1 MIDQEL
7 KKRALEPAAKGDP
20 APREKVLKVGK
31 MITDVIEHKLG
42 KVTSEDAEYWGL
54 EALLTDEMCDIM
66 LAMKVRKPH
75 TVPELW
81 KLCNV
86 KEEDKQHFQE
96 VLDKLAFLGLLEYDY
111 GYHYDHNGRTAP
123 QSERRYFVPMY
134 VPGSAELL
142 NIDESGSG
150 EKPCYDERGEISYNT
165 RLQEHP
171 ELATFFERMTYV
183 PLAGKTHLMPP
194 GGGGVGMHVIPVE
207 KAIPMENQ
215 SLDIEHLS
223 YWLKKYEGHI
233 GVAQCSCRAS
243 RGVMGEG
250 CADDPAS
257 WCIGVGDFADYCRET
272 GKGHDITY
280 EEAIRILEKA
290 EENGFVHQITNID
303 GENKIFGICNCAVGV
318 CNALRTS
325 QLFNTPNL
333 SASAYVAE
341 SDPEKCVACGKC
353 VETCP
358 AGAVRLGQKL
368 CTKEGPI
375 QYPHHELPDDTKWGE
390 DHWNKNYRNENGC
403 IQTWPTGTAPCK
415 AACPA
420 HIAIQGYI
428 KMAGDGRYADA
439 LKLIKKDNPF
449 PAVCGSICRKYCE
462 DACTRGTV
470 DEPLAIDEIKKFIA
484 EQDMKAEHRYV
495 PPMNSCTHEK
505 FDQKIA
511 IIGGGPAGMSC
522 AYFLAIEGYSPV
534 VFEKEAVPGG
544 MLVNGI
550 PSFRIGK
557 DVVKSEIDV
566 LREMGVDFK
575 CGVEVGKDVTIQQLR
590 EEGYQAFYVAVGLQQ
605 ASKLNIA
612 GEDLTGVKSGLDFL
626 REVNAGK
633 LKKLTGDVVVIGGG
647 NAAIDV
653 ARAALRLT
661 KGSVNMY
668 CLEKDEEMPTVPDEK
683 NAGIADGV
691 VINNSWAPKA
701 ILGEGGKVTGIELM
715 RCVSVRDAS
724 GKFAP
729 VYDENETITVPCS
742 NVLVAIGQRSVY
754 GDVLAGTAA
763 ETADGRLIAHDAVT
777 FQSNEPD
784 IFVGGDCATGPK
796 YTIDAIATGR
806 EGAVSIHRFVN
817 KGQTLTIHRN
827 TREFKELNKDDIV
840 LPTEKIKKPARAAV
854 AIDSKKVRTMQDDR
868 VTFTEEQIR
877 SEASRCLSCGR
888 SVVDPNKCIGC
899 GICTTKCEFDAI
911 HLKRVRPQNSKM
923 IPAEDKFKAIGPYA
937 AKRQVKI
944 IKKSLAEKKK

>member
-1 MIDQEL
+1 MTKD
-7 KKRALEPAAKGDP
+7 
-20 APREKVLKVGK
+20 EK
-31 MITDVIEHKLG
+31 IAKLG
-42 KVTSEDAEYWGL
+42 KEITDRATVLLGKDKITPDAPEYLGINSALKFTAVKYDEKMADDILDIALTMKKRVPLTIEQLAKKNPQFDRAYLEKAMQAISESGL
-54 EALLTDEMCDIM
+54 VEFHWENLDGKNPNHE
-66 LAMKVRKPH
+66 KR
-75 TVPELW
+75 W
-81 KLCNV
+81 
-86 KEEDKQHFQE
+86 
-96 VLDKLAFLGLLEYDY
+96 VLDMF
-111 GYHYDHNGRTAP
+111 
-123 QSERRYFVPMY
+123 
-134 VPGSAELL
+134 VPGSAEIMMI
-142 NIDESGSG
+142 N
-150 EKPCYDERGEISYNT
+150 
-165 RLQEHP
+165 P
-171 ELATFFERMTYV
+171 EQSDMFPETADFFERMAYL
-183 PLAGKTHLMPP
+183 PLAGITELVPP
-194 GGGGVGMHVIPVE
+194 GGAGIGMHVIPVE
-207 KAIPMENQ
+207 KAIPAESK
-215 SLDIEHLS
+215 SLPIEHLS
-223 YWLKKYEGHI
+223 HWLKKYEGHI
-233 GVAQCSCRAS
+233 GVSVCSCRKQQ
-243 RGVMGEG
+243 RIRGEG
-250 CADDPAS
+250 SGDVEGE

-272 GKGHDITY
+272 NHGRDITY
-280 EEAIRILEKA
+280 EEAMEILQKA
-290 EENGFVHQITNID
+290 EDRGYVHQITNID

-534 VFEKEAVPGG
+534 VFEK
-544 MLVNGI
+544 
-550 PSFRIGK
+550 
-557 DVVKSEIDV
+557 
-566 LREMGVDFK
+566 
-575 CGVEVGKDVTIQQLR
+575 
-590 EEGYQAFYVAVGLQQ
+590 
-605 ASKLNIA
+605 
-612 GEDLTGVKSGLDFL
+612 
-626 REVNAGK
+626 
-633 LKKLTGDVVVIGGG
+633 
-647 NAAIDV
+647 
-653 ARAALRLT
+653 
-661 KGSVNMY
+661 
-668 CLEKDEEMPTVPDEK
+668 

-840 LPTEKIKKPARAAV
+840 LPTEKIKKPARAAI

-868 VTFTEEQIR
+868 VTFTEKQIR

-944 IKKSLAEKKK
+944 IKKSLTEKKK

>member
-1 MIDQEL
+1 MKYDKKMADDILDIAL
-7 KKRALEPAAKGDP
+7 TMKKRVPLTIEQLAKKNPQFDRAYLEKAMQAISESGLVEFHWENLDGKNPNH
-20 APREKVLKVGK
+20 EKR
-31 MITDVIEHKLG
+31 
-42 KVTSEDAEYWGL
+42 W
-54 EALLTDEMCDIM
+54 
-66 LAMKVRKPH
+66 
-75 TVPELW
+75 
-81 KLCNV
+81 
-86 KEEDKQHFQE
+86 
-96 VLDKLAFLGLLEYDY
+96 VLDMF
-111 GYHYDHNGRTAP
+111 
-123 QSERRYFVPMY
+123 
-134 VPGSAELL
+134 VPGSAEIMMI
-142 NIDESGSG
+142 N
-150 EKPCYDERGEISYNT
+150 
-165 RLQEHP
+165 P
-171 ELATFFERMTYV
+171 EQADMFPETADFFERMAYL
-183 PLAGKTHLMPP
+183 PLAGITEMVPP
-194 GGGGVGMHVIPVE
+194 GGAGIGMHVIPVE
-207 KAIPMENQ
+207 KAIPAESK
-215 SLDIEHLS
+215 SLPIEHLS
-223 YWLKKYEGHI
+223 HWLKKYEGHI
-233 GVAQCSCRAS
+233 GVSVCSCRKQQ
-243 RGVMGEG
+243 RIRGEG
-250 CADDPAS
+250 SGDVEGE

-272 GKGHDITY
+272 NHGHDITY
-280 EEAIRILEKA
+280 EEAMEILQKA
-290 EENGFVHQITNID
+290 EDRGYVHQITNID

-390 DHWNKNYRNENGC
+390 DHWNKNYRSENGC

-566 LREMGVDFK
+566 LREMGVEFK
-575 CGVEVGKDVTIQQLR
+575 CGIEVGKDVTIQQLR

-605 ASKLNIA
+605 AAKLNIA
-612 GEDLTGVKSGLDFL
+612 GEDLTGVKSGIDFL

-633 LKKLTGDVVVIGGG
+633 LKKLTGDVVVIGG

-763 ETADGRLIAHDAVT
+763 ETADGRLIAHDTVT

-944 IKKSLAEKKK
+944 IKKSLTEKKK

>member
-1 MIDQEL
+1 MTKD
-7 KKRALEPAAKGDP
+7 
-20 APREKVLKVGK
+20 EK
-31 MITDVIEHKLG
+31 IAKLG
-42 KVTSEDAEYWGL
+42 KEITDRATVLLGKDKITPDAPEYLGINSALKFTAVKYDEKMADDILDIALTMKKRVPLTIEQLAKKNPQFDRAYLEKAMQAISESGL
-54 EALLTDEMCDIM
+54 VEFHWENLDGKNPNHE
-66 LAMKVRKPH
+66 KR
-75 TVPELW
+75 W
-81 KLCNV
+81 
-86 KEEDKQHFQE
+86 
-96 VLDKLAFLGLLEYDY
+96 VLDMF
-111 GYHYDHNGRTAP
+111 
-123 QSERRYFVPMY
+123 
-134 VPGSAELL
+134 VPGSAEIMMI
-142 NIDESGSG
+142 N
-150 EKPCYDERGEISYNT
+150 
-165 RLQEHP
+165 P
-171 ELATFFERMTYV
+171 EQADMFPETADFFERMAYL
-183 PLAGKTHLMPP
+183 PLAGITEMVPP
-194 GGGGVGMHVIPVE
+194 GGAGIGMHVIPVE
-207 KAIPMENQ
+207 KAIPAESK
-215 SLDIEHLS
+215 SLPIEHLS
-223 YWLKKYEGHI
+223 HWLKKYEGHI
-233 GVAQCSCRAS
+233 GVSVCSCRKQQ
-243 RGVMGEG
+243 RIRGEG
-250 CADDPAS
+250 SGDVEGE

-272 GKGHDITY
+272 NHGHDITY
-280 EEAIRILEKA
+280 EEAMEILQKA
-290 EENGFVHQITNID
+290 EDRGYVHQITNID

-390 DHWNKNYRNENGC
+390 DHWHKNYRNENGC

-505 FDQKIA
+505 LDQKIA

-566 LREMGVDFK
+566 LREMGVEFK
-575 CGVEVGKDVTIQQLR
+575 CGVEVGKDITIQQLR

-605 ASKLNIA
+605 AAKLNIA
-612 GEDLTGVKSGLDFL
+612 GEDLKGVKSGLDFL

-701 ILGEGGKVTGIELM
+701 ILGGGGKVTGIELM

>member
-1 MIDQEL
+1 
-7 KKRALEPAAKGDP
+7 
-20 APREKVLKVGK
+20 
-31 MITDVIEHKLG
+31 
-42 KVTSEDAEYWGL
+42 
-54 EALLTDEMCDIM
+54 
-66 LAMKVRKPH
+66 
-75 TVPELW
+75 
-81 KLCNV
+81 
-86 KEEDKQHFQE
+86 
-96 VLDKLAFLGLLEYDY
+96 
-111 GYHYDHNGRTAP
+111 
-123 QSERRYFVPMY
+123 
-134 VPGSAELL
+134 
-142 NIDESGSG
+142 
-150 EKPCYDERGEISYNT
+150 
-165 RLQEHP
+165 
-171 ELATFFERMTYV
+171 
-183 PLAGKTHLMPP
+183 
-194 GGGGVGMHVIPVE
+194 MHVIPVE
-207 KAIPMENQ
+207 KAIPAESK
-215 SLDIEHLS
+215 SLPIEHLS
-223 YWLKKYEGHI
+223 HWLKKYEGHI
-233 GVAQCSCRAS
+233 GVSVCSCRKQQ
-243 RGVMGEG
+243 RIRGEG
-250 CADDPAS
+250 SGDIEGE

-272 GKGHDITY
+272 NHGRDITY
-280 EEAIRILEKA
+280 EEAMEILQKA
-290 EENGFVHQITNID
+290 EDKGYVHQITNID

-333 SASAYVAE
+333 SASAYTAE

-375 QYPHHELPDDTKWGE
+375 QYPHHELPDDTQWGE
-390 DHWNKNYRNENGC
+390 DHWNKNYKNENGS

-415 AACPA
+415 VACPA

-428 KMAGDGRYADA
+428 KMAADGRYADA

-470 DEPLAIDEIKKFIA
+470 DEPLQIDEIKKFIA

-495 PPMNSCTHEK
+495 PPMVSCTHEK

-511 IIGGGPAGMSC
+511 IIGAGPAGMSC

-557 DVVKSEIDV
+557 DIVKSEIDV
-566 LREMGVDFK
+566 LREMGVEFR
-575 CGVEVGKDVTIQQLR
+575 CGVEVGKDITIQQLR
-590 EEGYQAFYVAVGLQQ
+590 EEGFKAFYVAVGLQK
-605 ASKLNIA
+605 AAKLNIP
-612 GEDLTGVKSGLDFL
+612 GEELKGVLGGLDFL
-626 REVNAGK
+626 RSVNNGK
-633 LKKLTGDVVVIGGG
+633 TKKLSGDVVVIGGG

-653 ARAALRLT
+653 ARAARRLT

-683 NAGIADGV
+683 NAGLADGV

-715 RCVSVRDAS
+715 RCVSVRDAN

-729 VYDENETITVPCS
+729 VYDENETITVSCS
-742 NVLVAIGQRSVY
+742 NVLVAIGQRSEY
-754 GDVLAGTAA
+754 GAVLAGTAA
-763 ETADGRLIAHDAVT
+763 ETPDGSLIDHNGVT
-777 FQSNEPD
+777 FQTEEAD

-796 YTIDAIATGR
+796 YTIDAIASGR
-806 EGAVSIHRFVN
+806 EGAVSIHRYVN
-817 KGQTLTIHRN
+817 VGQTLTIHRN
-827 TREFKELNKDDIV
+827 LREFKELDKQNIT
-840 LPTEKIKKPARAAV
+840 LPAEKFKKPARAEV
-854 AIDSKKVRTMQDDR
+854 AIDQEKVLTMQDDR
-868 VTFTEEQIR
+868 VTFTEEQIK

-911 HLKRVRPQNSKM
+911 HLKRNRPQNSKM

-944 IKKSLAEKKK
+944 IKKKLSGK

>member
-1 MIDQEL
+1 M
-7 KKRALEPAAKGDP
+7 
-20 APREKVLKVGK
+20 
-31 MITDVIEHKLG
+31 
-42 KVTSEDAEYWGL
+42 
-54 EALLTDEMCDIM
+54 
-66 LAMKVRKPH
+66 
-75 TVPELW
+75 
-81 KLCNV
+81 
-86 KEEDKQHFQE
+86 
-96 VLDKLAFLGLLEYDY
+96 
-111 GYHYDHNGRTAP
+111 
-123 QSERRYFVPMY
+123 
-134 VPGSAELL
+134 
-142 NIDESGSG
+142 
-150 EKPCYDERGEISYNT
+150 
-165 RLQEHP
+165 
-171 ELATFFERMTYV
+171 
-183 PLAGKTHLMPP
+183 
-194 GGGGVGMHVIPVE
+194 
-207 KAIPMENQ
+207 
-215 SLDIEHLS
+215 
-223 YWLKKYEGHI
+223 
-233 GVAQCSCRAS
+233 
-243 RGVMGEG
+243 
-250 CADDPAS
+250 
-257 WCIGVGDFADYCRET
+257 
-272 GKGHDITY
+272 
-280 EEAIRILEKA
+280 
-290 EENGFVHQITNID
+290 
-303 GENKIFGICNCAVGV
+303 
-318 CNALRTS
+318 
-325 QLFNTPNL
+325 
-333 SASAYVAE
+333 AE

-505 FDQKIA
+505 LDQKIA

-566 LREMGVDFK
+566 LREMGVEFK
-575 CGVEVGKDVTIQQLR
+575 CGVEVGKDITIQQLR

-605 ASKLNIA
+605 AAKLNIA
-612 GEDLTGVKSGLDFL
+612 GEDLKGVKSGLDFL